1 MVPILIIL
9 HICICI
15 ALVLIVLL
23 QKGKGAGMG
32 AAFGGSSQ
40 TVFGSTG
47 ATSLLHKVTTA
58 IAVVFM
64 LTSLSL
70 SFFIGKGG
78 TSSVMEDVS
87 PVVPIEQTQQTQQTP
102 AQQKAPVPAETQEKK

>member
-1 MVPILIIL
+1 MVFTYHTSEKIETHNYMGVPLFL
-9 HICICI
+9 
-15 ALVLIVLL
+15 
-23 QKGKGAGMG
+23 G

-78 TSSVMEDVS
+78 PSSVMEDVA
-87 PVVPIEQTQQTQQTP
+87 PVTPPVEQTQQAP
-102 AQQKAPVPAETQEKK
+102 AQQQAPGPAETQEKK

>member
-1 MVPILIIL
+1 MVPILIII

-47 ATSLLHKVTTA
+47 ATSFLHKVTTG

-78 TSSVMEDVS
+78 PSSVMEDVT
-87 PVVPIEQTQQTQQTP
+87 PITQPLEQTQQ
-102 AQQKAPVPAETQEKK
+102 APVEQAPAPAETQEKK